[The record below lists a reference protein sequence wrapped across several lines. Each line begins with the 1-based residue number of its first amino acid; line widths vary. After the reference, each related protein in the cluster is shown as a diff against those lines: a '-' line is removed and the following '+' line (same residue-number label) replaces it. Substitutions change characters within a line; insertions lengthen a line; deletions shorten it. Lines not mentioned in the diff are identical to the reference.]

1 MKLVCAR
8 DLLPIFRAVLTT
20 PSWRQREKALSE
32 AYELVAQ
39 MHNRLDITSQL
50 PTKVSHYHGRPFL
63 VIHGETFVKAIREQ
77 IQDDR
82 VRRISTNIGGVDV
95 FSTSADLLEA
105 TQLRKWLKS
114 LYT

>member
-1 MKLVCAR
+1 
-8 DLLPIFRAVLTT
+8 
-20 PSWRQREKALSE
+20 
-32 AYELVAQ
+32 